1 METLTFEQL
10 IGAAVVILILVG
22 AYNTIMS
29 AVKTHREEEKLKNSP
44 IEQLKERLDKHDR
57 LFENDKTRLEALTRA
72 TEDLAKV
79 SEQQDKGI
87 SVLMRA
93 SLAQCRHMQ
102 HGNNIDG
109 LRASETEITNF
120 LTGK

>member
-1 METLTFEQL
+1 MESITFPQL
-10 IGAAVVILILVG
+10 IGAAALVLVLVG
-22 AYNTIMS
+22 AYNTIMA
-29 AVKTHREEEKLKNSP
+29 AVKTHRDEQRLRNSP
-44 IEQLKERLDKHDR
+44 IEKIKERLDRHDE
-57 LFENDKTRLEALTRA
+57 LFANDKTRLEALTRA